1 MDFTLGS
8 VEKMSLFF
16 NETGKERGGRVM
28 NVREIVGFAALLI
41 LSLFLRLHY
50 LSDMEYKIDER
61 MAYNMAG
68 DVLEQGRLPLFG
80 IPSSLAIPNPPGFV
94 VLVAFFRRLVPSPLG
109 VAGIIAVVNALSIVF
124 FAAFMRKRVSPFVLW
139 TAAFF
144 LATSPWAVILS
155 RKIWAQDLLMPF
167 AILLMFSTVKVLQ
180 DRKPAY
186 WPLMALALLG
196 MAQLHLSSLY
206 LGLALPAAV
215 IWSHARFSKQ
225 DYLFMG
231 LGLLLLII
239 PCLPYALYIMN
250 TFRDCLKNVDSSRK
264 MGPLTQLIETGR
276 GLLRVASIYSLEPI
290 LRTHT
295 ASFRNYFG
303 KILSPIIWLVHGGL
317 IVAAV
322 GGSIALLKRVRRD
335 FLMKYVMV
343 TVGSMVFYLLII
355 STRTGIIYMV
365 ALFPAIALLL
375 GWGVESIR
383 FERLRNAVAVVFVA
397 ASVLVTLGF
406 QDFIRIHDGV
416 CLRERE
422 AYGVPYR
429 LQATSQ
435 YP

>member
-1 MDFTLGS
+1 MNKLEITGL
-8 VEKMSLFF
+8 VVLLF
-16 NETGKERGGRVM
+16 
-28 NVREIVGFAALLI
+28 
-41 LSLFLRLHY
+41 LSLFLRLHN
-50 LSDMEYKIDER
+50 LSDMEYKVDER
-61 MAYNMAG
+61 LAFDMAG
-68 DVLEQGRLPLFG
+68 DVLEQGRLPLYG
-80 IPSSLAIPNPPGFV
+80 IPSSLEIPNPPGFV
-94 VLVAFFRRLVPSPLG
+94 LLVALFRFFTPSPLG
-109 VAGIIAVVNALSIVF
+109 VAGIIAVINALSIVF
-124 FAAFMRKRVSPFVLW
+124 FAAFMRKRAAPIVVW

-144 LATSPWAVILS
+144 LAASPWAVIFS
-155 RKIWAQDLLMPF
+155 RKIWAQDLLIPL
-167 AILLMFSTVKVLQ
+167 AVLLMFSTIKVLQ

-186 WPLMALALLG
+186 WLLMALVLLG
-196 MAQLHLSSLY
+196 MFQLHFSSLY
-206 LGLALPAAV
+206 LGFALPV
-215 IWSHARFSKQ
+215 VLIWSGVRLGRK
-225 DYLFMG
+225 DRLFIG
-231 LGLLLLII
+231 IGALILI
-239 PCLPYALYIMN
+239 VSCLPYALYIMN
-250 TFRDCLKNVDSSRK
+250 TFRDCLENVDSSRK

-295 ASFRNYFG
+295 AFFRDYFG
-303 KILSPIIWLVHGGL
+303 KVFSPIIWLVHGGL

-322 GGSIALLKRVRRD
+322 GGGIALLKRVRRD

-365 ALFPAIALLL
+365 ALFPAIALLI

-383 FERLRNAVAVVFVA
+383 FERLRNAVAVVFVT

-429 LQATSQ
+429 LQTTSH